1 MAPIGSRAIRSTCS
15 LHREVEAAGRP
26 RGSPLALRA
35 VLCLTAG
42 VSNTWVRLALLAAFL
57 IGVYFIGRATGL
69 TDQLT
74 VDGIRESMRAAGV
87 AGFAVFVAVFCV
99 GQLLYIPGFVFV
111 MVSGLAYGPLWGSL
125 ASVIAAN
132 VSVAVSFFIVRTIG
146 GQPLKSVHITRP
158 FLQKPLDRL
167 EQQPIRSMIVIR
179 LFLWAIPPVN
189 YTLAMSG
196 VTFRDYMVAA
206 LIGMT
211 PPFVTLS
218 VAAGLGFNLL

>member
-1 MAPIGSRAIRSTCS
+1 
-15 LHREVEAAGRP
+15 VN
-26 RGSPLALRA
+26 
-35 VLCLTAG
+35 
-42 VSNTWVRLALLAAFL
+42 NTWVRLTLLALFL
-57 IGVYFIGRATGL
+57 IGIYVIGRMTGF
-69 TDQLT
+69 TEGLT

-87 AGFAVFVAVFCV
+87 GGFLVFVATFCV

-111 MVSGLAYGPLWGSL
+111 MVSGLAYGPVWGSV
-125 ASVIAAN
+125 ASVIAATI
-132 VSVAVSFFIVRTIG
+132 SVAVSFVIVRTIG
-146 GQPLKSVHITRP
+146 GQPLKNVNIQRP

-206 LIGMT
+206 VIGMT
-211 PPFVTLS
+211 PPFVALS

>member
-1 MAPIGSRAIRSTCS
+1 
-15 LHREVEAAGRP
+15 
-26 RGSPLALRA
+26 
-35 VLCLTAG
+35 

-57 IGVYFIGRATGL
+57 IGVYLIGRATGF

-74 VDGIRESMRAAGV
+74 VEGIRESMGAAGV
-87 AGFAVFVAVFCV
+87 GGFAVFVAVFCV

-125 ASVIAAN
+125 ASVIAATI
-132 VSVAVSFFIVRTIG
+132 SVAVSFFIVRTIG
-146 GQPLKSVHITRP
+146 GQPLKNLNIKRP

-196 VTFRDYMVAA
+196 VTFRDYMIAA
-206 LIGMT
+206 VIGMT
-211 PPFVTLS
+211 PPFVALS

>member
-1 MAPIGSRAIRSTCS
+1 MSTK
-15 LHREVEAAGRP
+15 
-26 RGSPLALRA
+26 
-35 VLCLTAG
+35 
-42 VSNTWVRLALLAAFL
+42 VRLALLAVFL
-57 IGVYFIGRATGL
+57 IGVYLVGRISGL

-74 VDGIRESMRAAGV
+74 VESIRESMRQAGV
-87 AGFAVFVAVFCV
+87 GGFLVFVVTFCV

-111 MVSGLAYGPLWGSL
+111 MVSGLAYGPLWGSV
-125 ASVIAAN
+125 ASVIAATI
-132 VSVAVSFFIVRTIG
+132 SVAVSFVIVRTIG
-146 GQPLKSVHITRP
+146 GQPLKSVHIERP

-196 VTFRDYMVAA
+196 VTFRDYMIAA
-206 LIGMT
+206 VIGMT
-211 PPFVTLS
+211 PPFVALS